1 MTLHDLNCPFQTSHT
16 MQWVL
21 YSLGR
26 NPAVQDR
33 VADECRRS
41 IELAPTAGDRWQQM
55 SLMKG
60 SVKEALRLYPVA
72 PFLTRI
78 LPDESQIGDYQVPAG
93 VSCRSVP
100 KSLRI
105 LANVFLPRLW
115 CCCRPIPVGGTRGI
129 SSNRNVSGPS
139 GGRVKRRRKASPI
152 RTLRYLSATEN
163 GRVLDAV

>member
-1 MTLHDLNCPFQTSHT
+1 

-41 IELAPTAGDRWQQM
+41 IELAPTAADRWQQM
-55 SLMKG
+55 PLMKG
-60 SVKEALRLYPVA
+60 SVREALRLYPVA

-93 VSCRSVP
+93 VSCRCVP
-100 KSLRI
+100 KSLRFKC
-105 LANVFLPRLW
+105 LFFSRLW

-163 GRVLDAV
+163 VRVLDAV